1 MKKGCL
7 IAIGVFFL
15 LGVIGS
21 LLPND
26 KKESSSK
33 EKKDPIVEA
42 KDTAGGEKSK
52 SKDSKVEEKTKW
64 KYSENEDEMTEKKSF
79 FASLRSDNEVDFE
92 FPYDGGSYLSITV
105 RNSPKYGK
113 DVYFS
118 IDKGQFNEGISGCN
132 ILVKFDNGNIEKYQC
147 VGADDASTG
156 ILFLASKKDTFINK
170 LKSAKEIKIQA
181 SFFQEGDRTFTFT
194 TPVGLVWNH

>member
-64 KYSENEDEMTEKKSF
+64 KYSENEDEMTEK
-79 FASLRSDNEVDFE
+79 NH
-92 FPYDGGSYLSITV
+92 
-105 RNSPKYGK
+105 
-113 DVYFS
+113 
-118 IDKGQFNEGISGCN
+118 
-132 ILVKFDNGNIEKYQC
+132 
-147 VGADDASTG
+147 
-156 ILFLASKKDTFINK
+156 FLH
-170 LKSAKEIKIQA
+170 L
-181 SFFQEGDRTFTFT
+181 
-194 TPVGLVWNH
+194 